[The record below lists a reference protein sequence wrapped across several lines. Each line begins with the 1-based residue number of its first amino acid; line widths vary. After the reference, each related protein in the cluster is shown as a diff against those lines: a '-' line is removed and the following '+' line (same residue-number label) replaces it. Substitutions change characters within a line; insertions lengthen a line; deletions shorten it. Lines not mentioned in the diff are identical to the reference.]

1 VAESAPITNGKIEK
15 KFLSVEFGD
24 DGAFDPSNADH
35 VNAIMHNHQSELAGA
50 IIPSVFDYL
59 GQMGSFP
66 ELSQS
71 LGGVIISY
79 ADRYLADDFK
89 EQVKNLNQEEG
100 EIKQGRATVT
110 VDKLQMIC
118 DELLKEDG
126 RIKPALIALLKNGRK
141 QLFKTFKK
149 LVREEYGVTPVTV
162 GQKQAG
168 IIYDENRCLTPASDV
183 FFSAD
188 GIFGGD
194 GDGGTPHDFLSV
206 QIKLEQLLD
215 TESDDSHRAQ
225 SDAGV
230 KVVTLVMVLIEQSLR
245 AKKAKAKGGSKA
257 KAGPDDEAGPD
268 DDEADEALAPTDDEG
283 QYADYDDYSHWPKKM
298 QIFENMLAMTQ
309 FPISPRLASIGE
321 LRRKVAA
328 QRKKTMKRPLGS
340 R

>member
-1 VAESAPITNGKIEK
+1 MASPLTAAVMRTLMDKQKDTYREMLGEMLDERDAETARTIAQAVDPLKQQLAGLRADLESERHRSQAVGSSSSSVAESAPITNGKIEK

-215 TESDDSHRAQ
+215 TESADSHRAQ

-245 AKKAKAKGGSKA
+245 AKKAKAKG
-257 KAGPDDEAGPD
+257 
-268 DDEADEALAPTDDEG
+268 
-283 QYADYDDYSHWPKKM
+283 
-298 QIFENMLAMTQ
+298 
-309 FPISPRLASIGE
+309 
-321 LRRKVAA
+321 
-328 QRKKTMKRPLGS
+328 
-340 R
+340 